1 MGRPIKKKFFGSD
14 NVNDGLTYTGP
25 GGESVSSITY
35 TNRGTNYSQGLTA
48 TTAASPIGGTS
59 AVITIAA
66 VSTANGRI
74 DTATVSTAGS
84 GYTSP
89 PTITLVKPANV
100 VVTGG
105 AISGSNVLTVST
117 TTGLYVGMAA
127 NTAFASTTK
136 ITAIGTGNVTMSAAN
151 TGATNTTLI
160 SFGDIGSAGSLT
172 AVLVASATTANTI
185 RANAWTTTSSV
196 GQQADIIAQRSSR
209 RYRVTNATETA
220 VCRLVPTG
228 VNGVNSPTVAQ
239 VVAAGGPT
247 AAGEMTLTA
256 FDSDNGSYVVGKLE
270 SRTALLFP
278 ADIDGYTAGTQ
289 FTANS
294 HVKWTSTG
302 VAVVNTTVK
311 LASND

>member
-1 MGRPIKKKFFGSD
+1 VGRPIKKKFFGSD

>member
-14 NVNDGLTYTGP
+14 NVNDGLTYSSA
-25 GGESVSSITY
+25 GGEGLSSITY

-48 TTAASPIGGTS
+48 TVAFSPIAGVR
-59 AVITIAA
+59 AVINIDA

-74 DTATVSTAGS
+74 DTASVTTAGT
-84 GYTSP
+84 GYTTAP
-89 PTITLVKPANV
+89 VITLVKPANV

-105 AISGSNVLTVST
+105 GITGSNVLTVST

-151 TGATNTTLI
+151 TGATSTTVI

-172 AVLVASATTANTI
+172 AVLAASTVTANTI
-185 RANAWTTTSSV
+185 QANAWTTNSTV

-209 RYRVTNATETA
+209 RYRVSNATDLA
-220 VCRLVPTG
+220 DICRLVPTG

-239 VVAAGGPT
+239 VISAGGPT
-247 AAGEMTLTA
+247 AAGEMTLLAT
-256 FDSDNGSYVVGKLE
+256 DSAGGVYLVGKLE

-278 ADIDGYTAGTQ
+278 AAIGGSAGTQ
-289 FTANS
+289 FAANS
-294 HVKWTSTG
+294 HAIWTSTG
-302 VAVVNTTVK
+302 SAVNGVSVK
-311 LASND
+311 LATND